1 MVMGEILFSN
11 LITYA
16 VVNHS
21 SGYPFFLAHFLQRY
35 VCQLLTSIIKVKAAR
50 NSFHTITHIV
60 NVPNGPVSASNI
72 PIVTTAYASKPTTNI
87 KTTRHPTHDLSEL
100 SSRGVNIVPPQFLQR
115 LDSLPSVVLAIT
127 NSVWAL
133 HLGHQGFLGSGFSDL
148 SIIC

>member
-1 MVMGEILFSN
+1 MGEILFSN

-35 VCQLLTSIIKVKAAR
+35 VCQLLTSIMKVKAAR

-100 SSRGVNIVPPQFLQR
+100 SSRGVNIVPLQFLQR
-115 LDSLPSVVLAIT
+115 LYLLPPAGPAIT

-133 HLGHQGFLGSGFSDL
+133 HLGHQGFLGSGFLDL